1 MLFEIILTITSS
13 GYYGSF
19 TTLQFTFAFQ
29 TSAFLQALQ
38 HQLETYGPK
47 NKYIYKQHASIIQLI
62 KDYNYLFSGQM
73 FLEVTV
79 SSFTPCGYGFALIK
93 ALKNKDPTAADL
105 ILSTFVA
112 ISTSFTVCFCGQE
125 ISTEVE
131 KLHESSYQNRWY
143 EEIPK
148 VRRDLLVMM
157 SVTTNPTTLNFR
169 RYVVFNYVAFAVV
182 IQGIY
187 SYLSMIANF
196 MNE

>member
-1 MLFEIILTITSS
+1 
-13 GYYGSF
+13 
-19 TTLQFTFAFQ
+19 
-29 TSAFLQALQ
+29 
-38 HQLETYGPK
+38 
-47 NKYIYKQHASIIQLI
+47 
-62 KDYNYLFSGQM
+62 M

-105 ILSTFVA
+105 ILSTFIA

-125 ISTEVE
+125 ISTEVG

-182 IQGIY
+182 
-187 SYLSMIANF
+187 SYIF
-196 MNE
+196 V